1 MSCLH
6 ELSAVDRASYRSMS
20 EAELQVRLRSLST
33 LFWTAVEREAHR
45 MCILEE
51 LSLRRRAA

>member
-1 MSCLH
+1 MSCQH
-6 ELSAVDRASYRSMS
+6 EISSSDRASYRSMS

-33 LFWTAVEREAHR
+33 LFRTAVEREAHR
-45 MCILEE
+45 MCLMEE